1 MEATKSSANEM
12 INKSKLGKPKLISV
26 KSIVNIR
33 IELEQQN
40 ALMLVADS
48 PLCKVILHPMAHAK
62 SLMDPAHPTKEVG
75 TRAQFQKYRP
85 LPHINRVRNFI
96 SADTRQYS

>member
-12 INKSKLGKPKLISV
+12 ISKSKLGKPKLISV

-40 ALMLVADS
+40 AVMLVADS

-62 SLMDPAHPTKEVG
+62 LLMDPTEEVG
-75 TRAQFQKYRP
+75 TRANFQKYRP
-85 LPHINRVRNFI
+85 HPRINRIRIFF
-96 SADTRQYS
+96 YSRHKTI